1 MINLADDGRFKV
13 VFLETTLPALKVVTV
28 TFLTGFKVRMGA
40 LIHSSIAFFV
50 TAFDFTVGYAVE
62 VLRVLVLRGAFGA
75 VAVDLDAVD
84 LRGIGIDSDVYSIN
98 IHEKTPLWGFCVP
111 VCQVVYLSLKPP
123 RPRHAVNGRCNCS
136 SF

>member
-13 VFLETTLPALKVVTV
+13 VFLEMTLPALKVVTV
-28 TFLTGFKVRMGA
+28 TFLTGFKVRVGA

-50 TAFDFTVGYAVE
+50 TAFDFTVGNTVE

-84 LRGIGIDSDVYSIN
+84 LRGIGIDSDVYNYN
-98 IHEKTPLWGFCVP
+98 IT
-111 VCQVVYLSLKPP
+111 
-123 RPRHAVNGRCNCS
+123 
-136 SF
+136 